1 MAALTEV
8 EARTRAGL
16 LDVDSYEVFL
26 DLTVQPVRSRTET
39 RFRCREPGAA
49 SFADL
54 AAGSVLGAV
63 LNGRRLDPPVDG
75 RLALP
80 GLGADNVLTAE
91 AEVAWSRSGQGLT
104 SFTDPADGAAY
115 VTLTCYPSSAPG
127 VFCCFDQSD
136 LTATMTLSVALPGG
150 WECIANG
157 PVTHRPPEGRPGLW
171 QFAPVPAM
179 APCEVALCAGPLV
192 TDWHGDGGGGHV
204 AMTVRRRRSLGGAD
218 GLAGLGTFGE
228 LSRRAIGQYERLL
241 GVPCAFP
248 KYDIVAVPDLAA
260 LAESMPGLMLV
271 NESLLAR
278 MIDPDDDKVA
288 IVAAHEVA
296 HLWFGCLVGARWW
309 DDVWLDEAMATYLC
323 YTIMSDPVDAGTP
336 DMAGPWT
343 AFCYRHELAAY
354 RADELPG
361 AEPVSAPVA
370 SATEALAK
378 PPAITYHKGAAVIRQ
393 LAALIGDDALHGG
406 LGDYLTR
413 YRASGVAALDDL
425 IACLS
430 RASGRDLAGWAD
442 EWLRTEGAS
451 ALRPELTAAP
461 DGTIGSLA
469 VTQDRPR
476 TQLIG
481 IGLYDLDGTRLRRRQ
496 VVHAEVGGERTPVPS
511 LAGEKLPDAVVL
523 NDGDLSYTRVRF
535 DERTLRTLAA
545 AAMDVGDPLTEA
557 VCWTAAWQLVI
568 AAELAAADF
577 ADLVIRRLAGPAL
590 TGPPSAGPPIPGL
603 PLVGVETLLE
613 RAVECADVYAPPAD
627 RAAIRER
634 VAGTVLELTERTPAA
649 LPGGRPRNH
658 GPPCPG
664 ERPAPVTTAGTI
676 QEPAGNATIRA
687 TARPVHGSRRW
698 QRVSPPARTVPASL
712 TCCVPG
718 CPATCCRMACRSP
731 PTCGPASC
739 SPCPPADSPTTAI
752 STRWPLPTP
761 SPASSTVPPAAPCAR
776 IPPARK
782 PPGRRR
788 SPTIRTCGWRRRTRA
803 ACGWQVRRTSWPATV
818 TGTSPKRCRR
828 WRTGNPERRAASR
841 GCCTRPRS
849 SHRPRSRPPT
859 RRFRLGIPAGSFGSS
874 SRSSRQSCV
883 QHSRHGQLPGG
894 SSCRDHRPMPMSRCP
909 VN

>member
-136 LTATMTLSVALPGG
+136 LTAAMTLSVAVPDG

-157 PVTHRPPEGRPGLW
+157 PVTQRPSEGRSGLW

-179 APCEVALCAGPLV
+179 ALCEVALCAGPLV
-192 TDWHGDGGGGHV
+192 TEWHGDGGGGHV

-218 GLAGLGTFGE
+218 GVAGLGTFGE
-228 LSRRAIGQYERLL
+228 LSRRAIERYERLL

-336 DMAGPWT
+336 DMVGPWT

-634 VAGTVLELTERTPAA
+634 VAGTVLELTERNPGSVARGPTPQ
-649 LPGGRPRNH
+649 PR
-658 GPPCPG
+658 
-664 ERPAPVTTAGTI
+664 APV
-676 QEPAGNATIRA
+676 PR
-687 TARPVHGSRRW
+687 
-698 QRVSPPARTVPASL
+698 
-712 TCCVPG
+712 
-718 CPATCCRMACRSP
+718 
-731 PTCGPASC
+731 
-739 SPCPPADSPTTAI
+739 
-752 STRWPLPTP
+752 
-761 SPASSTVPPAAPCAR
+761 
-776 IPPARK
+776 
-782 PPGRRR
+782 
-788 SPTIRTCGWRRRTRA
+788 RA
-803 ACGWQVRRTSWPATV
+803 AGARDDSGNH
-818 TGTSPKRCRR
+818 TGTSGQREHP
-828 WRTGNPERRAASR
+828 GNSAAGPGQQALAAGFAASAHSASQLDLLRSWLSGDLLPDGLSLTADLRARVLFTLSAR
-841 GCCTRPRS
+841 GLADDGNLDALAAADPVAGEQHRATCRAMRPDPAGKEAAWQAALADDQDLRMAEA
-849 SHRPRSRPPT
+849 HARGLWVAGQEDLMAGYRDRYFTEALPALADREPRTT
-859 RRFRLGIPAGSFGSS
+859 RRLARLLYPATLVSPATIAATDAAL
-874 SRSSRQSCV
+874 QA
-883 QHSRHGQLPGG
+883 RHPGGQLRVIVQEQQAILR
-894 SSCRDHRPMPMSRCP
+894 SALAARSTARWLKLS
-909 VN
+909 

>member
-1 MAALTEV
+1 VAALTEV

-104 SFTDPADGAAY
+104 SFTDPADGATY

-136 LTATMTLSVALPGG
+136 LTATMTLSVAVPDG

-157 PVTHRPPEGRPGLW
+157 PVTQRPSEGRSGLW

-192 TDWHGDGGGGHV
+192 TEWHGDGGGGHV

-218 GLAGLGTFGE
+218 GVAGLGTFGE
-228 LSRRAIGQYERLL
+228 LSRRAIEQYERLL

-248 KYDIVAVPDLAA
+248 KYDIVAVPDLAY

-336 DMAGPWT
+336 DTVRPWT

-481 IGLYDLDGTRLRRRQ
+481 IGLYDLGGTRLRRRQ

-603 PLVGVETLLE
+603 PLAGVETLLE

-634 VAGTVLELTERTPAA
+634 VAGTVLELTERNPGSVARGPAPQPRAPVPRRAAGARDDSGNHTGTSGQREHPGNSAAGPRQQALAAGFAASAHSASQLDLLRSWLSGDLLPDGLSLTADLRARVLFTLSARGLADDGNLDALAAADPVAGEQHRATCRAMRPDPAGKEAAWQAA
-649 LPGGRPRNH
+649 LADDQDLRMAEAHARGLWVAGQEDLMAGYRDRYFTEALPALADREPR
-658 GPPCPG
+658 
-664 ERPAPVTTAGTI
+664 TT
-676 QEPAGNATIRA
+676 RRL
-687 TARPVHGSRRW
+687 AR
-698 QRVSPPARTVPASL
+698 L
-712 TCCVPG
+712 LY
-718 CPATCCRMACRSP
+718 PATLVS
-731 PTCGPASC
+731 
-739 SPCPPADSPTTAI
+739 
-752 STRWPLPTP
+752 
-761 SPASSTVPPAAPCAR
+761 
-776 IPPARK
+776 
-782 PPGRRR
+782 
-788 SPTIRTCGWRRRTRA
+788 
-803 ACGWQVRRTSWPATV
+803 PATV
-818 TGTSPKRCRR
+818 
-828 WRTGNPERRAASR
+828 AA
-841 GCCTRPRS
+841 TDAA
-849 SHRPRSRPPT
+849 
-859 RRFRLGIPAGSFGSS
+859 LQA
-874 SRSSRQSCV
+874 
-883 QHSRHGQLPGG
+883 RHPGGQLRVIVQEQQAILR
-894 SSCRDHRPMPMSRCP
+894 SALAARSTARWLKLS
-909 VN
+909 

>member
-54 AAGSVLGAV
+54 AVGSVLGAV
-63 LNGRRLDPPVDG
+63 LNGRRLDPPADG
-75 RLALP
+75 RLAVP

-104 SFTDPADGAAY
+104 CFTDPADGATY

-127 VFCCFDQSD
+127 VFCCFDQPD
-136 LTATMTLSVALPGG
+136 LTATVTLSVAVPDG

-157 PVTHRPPEGRPGLW
+157 PVTQRPSEGRPGLW

-218 GLAGLGTFGE
+218 GVAGLGTFGE
-228 LSRRAIGQYERLL
+228 LSRRAIEQYERLL

-260 LAESMPGLMLV
+260 LAASMPGLMLV

-323 YTIMSDPVDAGTP
+323 YTIMSDPAGAGTP
-336 DMAGPWT
+336 EMAGPWT

-430 RASGRDLAGWAD
+430 RACGRDLAGWAD

-523 NDGDLSYTRVRF
+523 NDGDLSYARVRF

-603 PLVGVETLLE
+603 PLAGVETLLE

-634 VAGTVLELTERTPAA
+634 VAGTVLELTEPNPGSVARGPTPQPRAPVPRRAAGARDDSGNHTGTSGQHEHPGNSAAGPRQQALAAGFADSAHSASQLDLLRSWLSGDLLPDGLSLTADLRARVLFTLSARGLADDGNLDALAAADPVAGEQHRATCRAMRPDPADKQAAWQAA
-649 LPGGRPRNH
+649 LADDQDLRMAEAHARGLWVAGQEDLMAGYRDRYFTEALPALADREPR
-658 GPPCPG
+658 
-664 ERPAPVTTAGTI
+664 TT
-676 QEPAGNATIRA
+676 RRL
-687 TARPVHGSRRW
+687 AR
-698 QRVSPPARTVPASL
+698 L
-712 TCCVPG
+712 LY
-718 CPATCCRMACRSP
+718 PATLVS
-731 PTCGPASC
+731 
-739 SPCPPADSPTTAI
+739 
-752 STRWPLPTP
+752 
-761 SPASSTVPPAAPCAR
+761 
-776 IPPARK
+776 
-782 PPGRRR
+782 
-788 SPTIRTCGWRRRTRA
+788 
-803 ACGWQVRRTSWPATV
+803 PATV
-818 TGTSPKRCRR
+818 
-828 WRTGNPERRAASR
+828 AA
-841 GCCTRPRS
+841 TDAA
-849 SHRPRSRPPT
+849 
-859 RRFRLGIPAGSFGSS
+859 LQA
-874 SRSSRQSCV
+874 
-883 QHSRHGQLPGG
+883 RHPGGQLRVIVQEQQAILR
-894 SSCRDHRPMPMSRCP
+894 SALAARSTARRLNLS
-909 VN
+909 

>member
-1 MAALTEV
+1 M
-8 EARTRAGL
+8 
-16 LDVDSYEVFL
+16 
-26 DLTVQPVRSRTET
+26 
-39 RFRCREPGAA
+39 
-49 SFADL
+49 
-54 AAGSVLGAV
+54 
-63 LNGRRLDPPVDG
+63 
-75 RLALP
+75 
-80 GLGADNVLTAE
+80 
-91 AEVAWSRSGQGLT
+91 AWSRSGQGLT
-104 SFTDPADGAAY
+104 SFTDPADGATY

-136 LTATMTLSVALPGG
+136 LTATMTLSVAVPDG

-157 PVTHRPPEGRPGLW
+157 PVTQRPSEGRSGLW

-218 GLAGLGTFGE
+218 GVAGLGTFGE
-228 LSRRAIGQYERLL
+228 LSRRAIEQYERLL

-248 KYDIVAVPDLAA
+248 KYDIVAVPDLAV

-278 MIDPDDDKVA
+278 MIDPGDDKVA

-378 PPAITYHKGAAVIRQ
+378 PPAITYHKGAGHQ
-393 LAALIGDDALHGG
+393 AARRADRRRRAARRARRLPHPLPCQRCRGARRPDRLPVAGLWPGSRRVGG
-406 LGDYLTR
+406 R
-413 YRASGVAALDDL
+413 VAAH
-425 IACLS
+425 
-430 RASGRDLAGWAD
+430 RGRLRTAAGADRGAGWHDRVAGRHPGQAAD
-442 EWLRTEGAS
+442 PADRDR
-451 ALRPELTAAP
+451 ALRPGRDQATPAP
-461 DGTIGSLA
+461 GG
-469 VTQDRPR
+469 PR
-476 TQLIG
+476 G
-481 IGLYDLDGTRLRRRQ
+481 GRRRTHARPVAGRREASRRGCAQRRGPQLHPRQ
-496 VVHAEVGGERTPVPS
+496 VRRA
-511 LAGEKLPDAVVL
+511 DAAHP
-523 NDGDLSYTRVRF
+523 G
-535 DERTLRTLAA
+535 A

-634 VAGTVLELTERTPAA
+634 VAGTVLELTERNPGSVARGPTPQ
-649 LPGGRPRNH
+649 PR
-658 GPPCPG
+658 
-664 ERPAPVTTAGTI
+664 APVPGRAACARDGGGNHTGTSGQREHPGNSAAGPR
-676 QEPAGNATIRA
+676 QQALAAGFAASAHSASQLDLLRSWLSGDLL
-687 TARPVHGSRRW
+687 PDGL
-698 QRVSPPARTVPASL
+698 SL
-712 TCCVPG
+712 TADLRARVL
-718 CPATCCRMACRSP
+718 
-731 PTCGPASC
+731 

-782 PPGRRR
+782 PPGGRR
-788 SPTIRTCGWRRRTRA
+788 SPTIRTCGWRRRTRT

-818 TGTSPKRCRR
+818 TGTSPKRCLR

-874 SRSSRQSCV
+874 SGSSRQSCV
-883 QHSRHGQLPGG
+883 QHSQHGQLPGG
-894 SSCRDHRPMPMSRCP
+894 SSCRDHRPMPDEQVPRELI
-909 VN
+909 NG

>member
-1 MAALTEV
+1 MRCSSTSPCSQSGRGPRPGSAA
-8 EARTRAGL
+8 
-16 LDVDSYEVFL
+16 
-26 DLTVQPVRSRTET
+26 
-39 RFRCREPGAA
+39 
-49 SFADL
+49 
-54 AAGSVLGAV
+54 GAV

-75 RLALP
+75 SLALP
-80 GLGADNVLTAE
+80 GLGADNVLTAG

-104 SFTDPADGAAY
+104 SFTDPADGATY

-136 LTATMTLSVALPGG
+136 LTATMTLSVAVPDG

-157 PVTHRPPEGRPGLW
+157 PVTQRPSEGRSGLW

-192 TDWHGDGGGGHV
+192 TEWHGDGGGGHV

-218 GLAGLGTFGE
+218 GVAGLGTFGE
-228 LSRRAIGQYERLL
+228 LSRRAIERYERLL

-248 KYDIVAVPDLAA
+248 KYDIVAVPDLAY

-323 YTIMSDPVDAGTP
+323 YTIMSDPAVAGTP

-590 TGPPSAGPPIPGL
+590 TGPPSAGPLIPGL

-634 VAGTVLELTERTPAA
+634 VAGTVLELTEPNPGSVARGPTPQPRAPVPRRAAGARDDSGNHTGTSGQREHPGNSAAGPRQQALAAGFAASAHSASQLDLLRSWLSGDLLPDGLSLTADLRARVLFTLSARGLADDGNLDALAAADPVAGEQHRATCRAMRPDPAGKEAAWQAA
-649 LPGGRPRNH
+649 LADDQDLRMAEAHARGLWVAGQEDLMAGYRDRYFTEALPALADREPR
-658 GPPCPG
+658 
-664 ERPAPVTTAGTI
+664 TT
-676 QEPAGNATIRA
+676 
-687 TARPVHGSRRW
+687 RR
-698 QRVSPPARTVPASL
+698 L
-712 TCCVPG
+712 TRLLY
-718 CPATCCRMACRSP
+718 PATLVS
-731 PTCGPASC
+731 
-739 SPCPPADSPTTAI
+739 
-752 STRWPLPTP
+752 
-761 SPASSTVPPAAPCAR
+761 
-776 IPPARK
+776 
-782 PPGRRR
+782 
-788 SPTIRTCGWRRRTRA
+788 
-803 ACGWQVRRTSWPATV
+803 PATV
-818 TGTSPKRCRR
+818 
-828 WRTGNPERRAASR
+828 AA
-841 GCCTRPRS
+841 TDAA
-849 SHRPRSRPPT
+849 
-859 RRFRLGIPAGSFGSS
+859 LQA
-874 SRSSRQSCV
+874 
-883 QHSRHGQLPGG
+883 RHPGGQLRVIVQEQQAILRSALAARSTARWPKL
-894 SSCRDHRPMPMSRCP
+894 S
-909 VN
+909 

>member
-8 EARTRAGL
+8 EARARAGL

-80 GLGADNVLTAE
+80 GLGADNVLTAK

-104 SFTDPADGAAY
+104 SFTDPADGATY

-136 LTATMTLSVALPGG
+136 LTATMTLSVAVPDG

-157 PVTHRPPEGRPGLW
+157 PVTQRPSEGRSGLW

-192 TDWHGDGGGGHV
+192 TEWHGDGGGGHV

-218 GLAGLGTFGE
+218 GVAGLGTFGE
-228 LSRRAIGQYERLL
+228 LSRRAIEQYERLL

-248 KYDIVAVPDLAA
+248 KYDIVAVPDLAV

-278 MIDPDDDKVA
+278 MIDPDDGKVA

-336 DMAGPWT
+336 DMVGPWT

-370 SATEALAK
+370 SATEALAR

-545 AAMDVGDPLTEA
+545 AAMDAGDPLTEA

-634 VAGTVLELTERTPAA
+634 VAGTVLELTEPNPGSVARGPTPQPRAPVPRRAAGARDDSGNHTGTSGQREHPGNSAAGPRQQALAAGFAASAHSASQLDLLRSWLSGDLLPDGLSLTADLRARVLFTLSARGLADDGNLDALAAADPVAGEQHRATCRAMRPDPAGKEAAWQAA
-649 LPGGRPRNH
+649 LADDQDLRMAEAHARGLWVAGQEDLMAGYRDRYFTEALPALADREPR
-658 GPPCPG
+658 
-664 ERPAPVTTAGTI
+664 TT
-676 QEPAGNATIRA
+676 RRL
-687 TARPVHGSRRW
+687 AR
-698 QRVSPPARTVPASL
+698 L
-712 TCCVPG
+712 LY
-718 CPATCCRMACRSP
+718 PATLVS
-731 PTCGPASC
+731 
-739 SPCPPADSPTTAI
+739 
-752 STRWPLPTP
+752 
-761 SPASSTVPPAAPCAR
+761 
-776 IPPARK
+776 
-782 PPGRRR
+782 
-788 SPTIRTCGWRRRTRA
+788 
-803 ACGWQVRRTSWPATV
+803 PATV
-818 TGTSPKRCRR
+818 
-828 WRTGNPERRAASR
+828 AA
-841 GCCTRPRS
+841 TDAA
-849 SHRPRSRPPT
+849 
-859 RRFRLGIPAGSFGSS
+859 LQA
-874 SRSSRQSCV
+874 
-883 QHSRHGQLPGG
+883 RHPGGQLRVIVQEQQAILR
-894 SSCRDHRPMPMSRCP
+894 SALAARSTARWLKLS
-909 VN
+909 

>member
-1 MAALTEV
+1 MKGSW
-8 EARTRAGL
+8 RGCIDRSRGPDPGGL
-16 LDVDSYEVFL
+16 PDVDSYEVFL

-54 AAGSVLGAV
+54 AAVQRARRGPERQAPRPAG
-63 LNGRRLDPPVDG
+63 GRQT
-75 RLALP
+75 RLARARC
-80 GLGADNVLTAE
+80 GQRAHGRGGGG
-91 AEVAWSRSGQGLT
+91 WSRSGQGLT
-104 SFTDPADGAAY
+104 SFTDPADGAIY

-127 VFCCFDQSD
+127 VFCCFDQPD
-136 LTATMTLSVALPGG
+136 LTATMTLSVAVPDG

-157 PVTHRPPEGRPGLW
+157 PVTRRPSEGRPGLW
-171 QFAPVPAM
+171 QFAPAPAM

-192 TDWHGDGGGGHV
+192 TDWHGDGDGGHV

-218 GLAGLGTFGE
+218 GVAGLGTFGE
-228 LSRRAIGQYERLL
+228 LSRRAIEQYERLL

-323 YTIMSDPVDAGTP
+323 YTIMSDPVRRGYARHGGAVDRVLLPARAG
-336 DMAGPWT
+336 
-343 AFCYRHELAAY
+343 R
-354 RADELPG
+354 LPG
-361 AEPVSAPVA
+361 RRAAGRRTGVGAGGQCHRGTGQA
-370 SATEALAK
+370 
-378 PPAITYHKGAAVIRQ
+378 PAITYHKGAAVIRQ

-451 ALRPELTAAP
+451 VLRPELTAAP

-634 VAGTVLELTERTPAA
+634 VAGTVLELTERNPGSVAGGPTPQ
-649 LPGGRPRNH
+649 PR
-658 GPPCPG
+658 
-664 ERPAPVTTAGTI
+664 APVPRRAAGARDDSGNHTGTSG
-676 QEPAGNATIRA
+676 QREHPGNSAAGPRQQALAAGFAASAHSASQLDLLRSWLSGDLL
-687 TARPVHGSRRW
+687 PDGL
-698 QRVSPPARTVPASL
+698 SL
-712 TCCVPG
+712 T
-718 CPATCCRMACRSP
+718 
-731 PTCGPASC
+731 
-739 SPCPPADSPTTAI
+739 ADLRARVLFTLSARGLADDGNLDALAAADPIAGD
-752 STRWPLPTP
+752 
-761 SPASSTVPPAAPCAR
+761 STVPPAAPCAR
-776 IPPARK
+776 ILPARK

-803 ACGWQVRRTSWPATV
+803 ACGWQARRTSSAGVRDRYFTEALSALADREPRTTRRLARLLYPATLVSPATV
-818 TGTSPKRCRR
+818 
-828 WRTGNPERRAASR
+828 AA
-841 GCCTRPRS
+841 TDAA
-849 SHRPRSRPPT
+849 
-859 RRFRLGIPAGSFGSS
+859 LQA
-874 SRSSRQSCV
+874 
-883 QHSRHGQLPGG
+883 RHPGGQLRVIVQEQQAILR
-894 SSCRDHRPMPMSRCP
+894 SALAARSTARWLKLS
-909 VN
+909 

>member
-26 DLTVQPVRSRTET
+26 DLTVQPVWSRTET

-63 LNGRRLDPPVDG
+63 LNGRRLDPPGDG

-104 SFTDPADGAAY
+104 SFTDPADGAIY

-136 LTATMTLSVALPGG
+136 LTATMTLSVAVPDG
-150 WECIANG
+150 WACIANG
-157 PVTHRPPEGRPGLW
+157 PVTQRPSEGRSGLW

-218 GLAGLGTFGE
+218 GVAGLGTFGE
-228 LSRRAIGQYERLL
+228 LSRRAIEQYERLL

-278 MIDPDDDKVA
+278 MSDPDDDKVA

-336 DMAGPWT
+336 DMVGPWT

-370 SATEALAK
+370 SAAEALAK

-393 LAALIGDDALHGG
+393 LAALIGEDALHGG

-451 ALRPELTAAP
+451 TLRPELTAAP

-545 AAMDVGDPLTEA
+545 AAMAVGDPLTEA

-603 PLVGVETLLE
+603 PLAGVETLLE

-634 VAGTVLELTERTPAA
+634 VAGTVLELTERNPGSVARGPTPQ
-649 LPGGRPRNH
+649 PQ
-658 GPPCPG
+658 
-664 ERPAPVTTAGTI
+664 APV
-676 QEPAGNATIRA
+676 P
-687 TARPVHGSRRW
+687 
-698 QRVSPPARTVPASL
+698 
-712 TCCVPG
+712 
-718 CPATCCRMACRSP
+718 
-731 PTCGPASC
+731 
-739 SPCPPADSPTTAI
+739 
-752 STRWPLPTP
+752 
-761 SPASSTVPPAAPCAR
+761 
-776 IPPARK
+776 
-782 PPGRRR
+782 
-788 SPTIRTCGWRRRTRA
+788 
-803 ACGWQVRRTSWPATV
+803 
-818 TGTSPKRCRR
+818 
-828 WRTGNPERRAASR
+828 RRAAGARDDSGNHTRTSGQREHPGNSAAGPRQQALAAGFAASAHSASQLDLLRSWLSGDLLPDGLSLTADLRARVLFTLSAR
-841 GCCTRPRS
+841 GLADDGNLDALAAANPVAGEQHRATCRAMRPDPAGKEAAWQAALANDQDLRMAEA
-849 SHRPRSRPPT
+849 HARGLWVAGQEDLMAGYRDRYFTEALPALADREPRTT
-859 RRFRLGIPAGSFGSS
+859 RRLARLLYPATLVSPATLAATDAAL
-874 SRSSRQSCV
+874 QA
-883 QHSRHGQLPGG
+883 RHPGGQLRVIVQEQQAILR
-894 SSCRDHRPMPMSRCP
+894 SALAARSTARWLKLS
-909 VN
+909 

>member
-1 MAALTEV
+1 VAALTEV

-63 LNGRRLDPPVDG
+63 LNGRRLGPPVDG

-80 GLGADNVLTAE
+80 ELGADNVLTAE

-104 SFTDPADGAAY
+104 SFTDPADGATY

-136 LTATMTLSVALPGG
+136 LTAAMTLSVAVPDG
-150 WECIANG
+150 WECIASG
-157 PVTHRPPEGRPGLW
+157 PVTQRPSEGRSGLW

-192 TDWHGDGGGGHV
+192 TDWHGDGCGGHV

-218 GLAGLGTFGE
+218 GVAGLGTFGE
-228 LSRRAIGQYERLL
+228 LSRRAIEQYERLL

-248 KYDIVAVPDLAA
+248 KYDMVAVPDLAV
-260 LAESMPGLMLV
+260 LAESMSGLTLV

-288 IVAAHEVA
+288 IVAAHEAA
-296 HLWFGCLVGARWW
+296 HLWFGSLVGARWW

-336 DMAGPWT
+336 DMVGPWT

-451 ALRPELTAAP
+451 TLRPELTAAP

-481 IGLYDLDGTRLRRRQ
+481 IGLYDLDGTRLHRRQ

-590 TGPPSAGPPIPGL
+590 TGPPSASPPIPGL

-634 VAGTVLELTERTPAA
+634 VAGTVLELTERNPGSIARGPTPQPRAPVPRRAAGARDDSGNHTRTSGQREHPSNSAASPRQQALAAGFAASAHSTSQLDLLRSWLSGDLLPDGLSLTADLRARVLFTLSARGLADDGNLDALAAADPVAGEQHRATCRAMRPDPSGKEAAWQAA
-649 LPGGRPRNH
+649 LADDQDLRMAEAHARGLWVAGQEDLMAGYRDRYFT
-658 GPPCPG
+658 
-664 ERPAPVTTAGTI
+664 EALPALADREPQTT
-676 QEPAGNATIRA
+676 RRL
-687 TARPVHGSRRW
+687 AR
-698 QRVSPPARTVPASL
+698 L
-712 TCCVPG
+712 LY
-718 CPATCCRMACRSP
+718 PATLVS
-731 PTCGPASC
+731 
-739 SPCPPADSPTTAI
+739 
-752 STRWPLPTP
+752 
-761 SPASSTVPPAAPCAR
+761 
-776 IPPARK
+776 
-782 PPGRRR
+782 
-788 SPTIRTCGWRRRTRA
+788 
-803 ACGWQVRRTSWPATV
+803 PATV
-818 TGTSPKRCRR
+818 AATDAALQAGHTG
-828 WRTGNPERRAASR
+828 
-841 GCCTRPRS
+841 
-849 SHRPRSRPPT
+849 
-859 RRFRLGIPAGSFGSS
+859 
-874 SRSSRQSCV
+874 
-883 QHSRHGQLPGG
+883 GQLRVIVQEQQAILR
-894 SSCRDHRPMPMSRCP
+894 SALAARSTARWLKLS
-909 VN
+909 

>member
-75 RLALP
+75 SLALP
-80 GLGADNVLTAE
+80 GLGADNVLTAG

-104 SFTDPADGAAY
+104 SFTDPADGATY

-136 LTATMTLSVALPGG
+136 LTATMTLSVAVPDG

-157 PVTHRPPEGRPGLW
+157 PVTQRPSEGRSGLW

-192 TDWHGDGGGGHV
+192 TEWHGDGGGGHV

-218 GLAGLGTFGE
+218 GVAGLGTFGE
-228 LSRRAIGQYERLL
+228 LSRRAIEQYERLL

-248 KYDIVAVPDLAA
+248 KYDIVAVPDLAY

-323 YTIMSDPVDAGTP
+323 YTIMSDPAVAGTP

-590 TGPPSAGPPIPGL
+590 TGPPSAGPPVPGL

-634 VAGTVLELTERTPAA
+634 VAGTVLELTEPNPGSVARGPTPQPRAPVPRRAAGARDDSGNHTGTSGQREHPGNSAAGPRQQALAAGFAASAHSASQLDLLRSWLSGDLLPDGLSLTADLRARVLFTLSARGLADDGNLDALAAADPVAGEQHRATCRAMRPDPAGKEAAWQAA
-649 LPGGRPRNH
+649 LADDQDLRMAEAHARGLWVAGQEDLMAGYRDRYFTEALPALADREPR
-658 GPPCPG
+658 
-664 ERPAPVTTAGTI
+664 TT
-676 QEPAGNATIRA
+676 RRL
-687 TARPVHGSRRW
+687 AR
-698 QRVSPPARTVPASL
+698 L
-712 TCCVPG
+712 LY
-718 CPATCCRMACRSP
+718 PATLVS
-731 PTCGPASC
+731 
-739 SPCPPADSPTTAI
+739 
-752 STRWPLPTP
+752 
-761 SPASSTVPPAAPCAR
+761 
-776 IPPARK
+776 
-782 PPGRRR
+782 
-788 SPTIRTCGWRRRTRA
+788 
-803 ACGWQVRRTSWPATV
+803 PATV
-818 TGTSPKRCRR
+818 
-828 WRTGNPERRAASR
+828 AA
-841 GCCTRPRS
+841 TDAA
-849 SHRPRSRPPT
+849 
-859 RRFRLGIPAGSFGSS
+859 LQA
-874 SRSSRQSCV
+874 
-883 QHSRHGQLPGG
+883 RHPGGQLRVIVQEQQAILR
-894 SSCRDHRPMPMSRCP
+894 SALAARSTARWLKLS
-909 VN
+909 

>member
-1 MAALTEV
+1 VAALTEV

-16 LDVDSYEVFL
+16 LDVDSYEVFF

-104 SFTDPADGAAY
+104 SFTDPADGATY

-136 LTATMTLSVALPGG
+136 LTATVTLSVAVPDG

-157 PVTHRPPEGRPGLW
+157 PVTQRPSEGRPGLW

-218 GLAGLGTFGE
+218 GVAGLGTFGG
-228 LSRRAIGQYERLL
+228 LSRRAIEQYERLL

-248 KYDIVAVPDLAA
+248 KYDIVAVPDLAV

-278 MIDPDDDKVA
+278 MSDPGDDKVA

-634 VAGTVLELTERTPAA
+634 VAGTVLELTERNPGSVARGPTPQPRAPVPRRAAGARDDSRNHTGTGGQRDHLGNSAAGPRQQALAAGFAASAHSASQLDLLRSWLSGDLLPDGLSLTADLRARVLFTLSARGLADDGNLDALAAADPVAGEQHRATCRAMRPDPAGKEAAWQAA
-649 LPGGRPRNH
+649 LADDQDLRMAEAHARGLWVAGQEDLMAGYRDRYFTEALPALADREPR
-658 GPPCPG
+658 
-664 ERPAPVTTAGTI
+664 TT
-676 QEPAGNATIRA
+676 RRL
-687 TARPVHGSRRW
+687 AR
-698 QRVSPPARTVPASL
+698 L
-712 TCCVPG
+712 LY
-718 CPATCCRMACRSP
+718 PATLVS
-731 PTCGPASC
+731 
-739 SPCPPADSPTTAI
+739 
-752 STRWPLPTP
+752 
-761 SPASSTVPPAAPCAR
+761 
-776 IPPARK
+776 
-782 PPGRRR
+782 
-788 SPTIRTCGWRRRTRA
+788 
-803 ACGWQVRRTSWPATV
+803 PATV
-818 TGTSPKRCRR
+818 AATDAALQARHTG
-828 WRTGNPERRAASR
+828 
-841 GCCTRPRS
+841 
-849 SHRPRSRPPT
+849 
-859 RRFRLGIPAGSFGSS
+859 
-874 SRSSRQSCV
+874 
-883 QHSRHGQLPGG
+883 GQLRVIVQEQQAILR
-894 SSCRDHRPMPMSRCP
+894 SALAARSTARWLKLS
-909 VN
+909 

>member
-1 MAALTEV
+1 V
-8 EARTRAGL
+8 
-16 LDVDSYEVFL
+16 
-26 DLTVQPVRSRTET
+26 
-39 RFRCREPGAA
+39 
-49 SFADL
+49 
-54 AAGSVLGAV
+54 
-63 LNGRRLDPPVDG
+63 
-75 RLALP
+75 
-80 GLGADNVLTAE
+80 
-91 AEVAWSRSGQGLT
+91 
-104 SFTDPADGAAY
+104 
-115 VTLTCYPSSAPG
+115 
-127 VFCCFDQSD
+127 
-136 LTATMTLSVALPGG
+136 
-150 WECIANG
+150 
-157 PVTHRPPEGRPGLW
+157 
-171 QFAPVPAM
+171 
-179 APCEVALCAGPLV
+179 
-192 TDWHGDGGGGHV
+192 
-204 AMTVRRRRSLGGAD
+204 
-218 GLAGLGTFGE
+218 AGLGTFGE
-228 LSRRAIGQYERLL
+228 LSRRAIEQYERLL

-260 LAESMPGLMLV
+260 LAASMPGLMLV

-278 MIDPDDDKVA
+278 MIDPGDDKVA

-590 TGPPSAGPPIPGL
+590 TGPLSAGPPIPGL

-613 RAVECADVYAPPAD
+613 RAVESADVYAPPAD

-634 VAGTVLELTERTPAA
+634 VAGTVLELTERNPGSVARGPAPQPRAPVPRRAAGARDDSGNHTGTSGQREHPGDSAAGPRQQALAAGFAASAHSASQLDLLRSWLSGDLLPDGLSLTAGLRARVLFTLSARGLADDGNLDALAAADPVAGEQHRATCRAMRPDPAGKEAAWQAA
-649 LPGGRPRNH
+649 LADDQDLRMAEAHARGLWVAGQEDLMAGYRDRYFTEALPALADREPR
-658 GPPCPG
+658 
-664 ERPAPVTTAGTI
+664 TT
-676 QEPAGNATIRA
+676 RRL
-687 TARPVHGSRRW
+687 AR
-698 QRVSPPARTVPASL
+698 L
-712 TCCVPG
+712 LY
-718 CPATCCRMACRSP
+718 PATLVS
-731 PTCGPASC
+731 
-739 SPCPPADSPTTAI
+739 
-752 STRWPLPTP
+752 
-761 SPASSTVPPAAPCAR
+761 
-776 IPPARK
+776 
-782 PPGRRR
+782 
-788 SPTIRTCGWRRRTRA
+788 
-803 ACGWQVRRTSWPATV
+803 PATV
-818 TGTSPKRCRR
+818 
-828 WRTGNPERRAASR
+828 AA
-841 GCCTRPRS
+841 TDAA
-849 SHRPRSRPPT
+849 
-859 RRFRLGIPAGSFGSS
+859 LQA
-874 SRSSRQSCV
+874 
-883 QHSRHGQLPGG
+883 RHPGGQLRVIVQEQQAILR
-894 SSCRDHRPMPMSRCP
+894 SALAARSTARWLKLS
-909 VN
+909 

>member
-104 SFTDPADGAAY
+104 SFTDPADGATY

-136 LTATMTLSVALPGG
+136 LTATMTLSVAVPGG

-157 PVTHRPPEGRPGLW
+157 PVTQRPSEGRSGLW

-192 TDWHGDGGGGHV
+192 TEWHGDGGGGHV

-218 GLAGLGTFGE
+218 GVAGLGTFGE
-228 LSRRAIGQYERLL
+228 LSRRAIEQYERLL

-248 KYDIVAVPDLAA
+248 KYDIVAVPDLAV

-323 YTIMSDPVDAGTP
+323 YTIMSDPAVAGTP
-336 DMAGPWT
+336 DMVGPWT

-634 VAGTVLELTERTPAA
+634 VAGTVLELTEPSPGSVARGPTPQPRAPVPRRAAGARDDSGNHTGTSGQREHPGNNAAGPRQQALAAGFAASAHSASQLDLLRSWLSGDLLPDGLSLTADLRARVLFTLSARGLADDGNLDALAAADPVAGEQHRATCRAMRPDPAGKEAAWQAA
-649 LPGGRPRNH
+649 LADDQDLRMAEAHARGLWVAGQEDLMAGYRDRYFTEALPALADREPR
-658 GPPCPG
+658 
-664 ERPAPVTTAGTI
+664 TT
-676 QEPAGNATIRA
+676 RRL
-687 TARPVHGSRRW
+687 AR
-698 QRVSPPARTVPASL
+698 L
-712 TCCVPG
+712 LY
-718 CPATCCRMACRSP
+718 PATLVS
-731 PTCGPASC
+731 
-739 SPCPPADSPTTAI
+739 
-752 STRWPLPTP
+752 
-761 SPASSTVPPAAPCAR
+761 
-776 IPPARK
+776 
-782 PPGRRR
+782 
-788 SPTIRTCGWRRRTRA
+788 
-803 ACGWQVRRTSWPATV
+803 PATV
-818 TGTSPKRCRR
+818 
-828 WRTGNPERRAASR
+828 AA
-841 GCCTRPRS
+841 TDAA
-849 SHRPRSRPPT
+849 
-859 RRFRLGIPAGSFGSS
+859 LQA
-874 SRSSRQSCV
+874 
-883 QHSRHGQLPGG
+883 RHPGGQLRVIVQEQQAILR
-894 SSCRDHRPMPMSRCP
+894 SALAARSTARWLKLS
-909 VN
+909 

>member
-1 MAALTEV
+1 M
-8 EARTRAGL
+8 
-16 LDVDSYEVFL
+16 
-26 DLTVQPVRSRTET
+26 
-39 RFRCREPGAA
+39 
-49 SFADL
+49 
-54 AAGSVLGAV
+54 
-63 LNGRRLDPPVDG
+63 
-75 RLALP
+75 
-80 GLGADNVLTAE
+80 
-91 AEVAWSRSGQGLT
+91 
-104 SFTDPADGAAY
+104 
-115 VTLTCYPSSAPG
+115 
-127 VFCCFDQSD
+127 
-136 LTATMTLSVALPGG
+136 
-150 WECIANG
+150 
-157 PVTHRPPEGRPGLW
+157 
-171 QFAPVPAM
+171 
-179 APCEVALCAGPLV
+179 
-192 TDWHGDGGGGHV
+192 
-204 AMTVRRRRSLGGAD
+204 
-218 GLAGLGTFGE
+218 AGLGTFGE
-228 LSRRAIGQYERLL
+228 LSRRAIEQYERLL

-248 KYDIVAVPDLAA
+248 KYDIVAVPDLAV

-278 MIDPDDDKVA
+278 MIDPDDNKVA

-336 DMAGPWT
+336 DMVGPWT

-451 ALRPELTAAP
+451 VLRPELTAAP

-590 TGPPSAGPPIPGL
+590 TGPPSDGPPIPGL

-634 VAGTVLELTERTPAA
+634 VAGTVLELTERNPGSVAGGPTPQPRAPVPRRAAGARDDSGNHTGTSGQREHPGNSAAGPRQQALAAGFAASAHSASQLDLLRSWLSGDLLPDGLSLTADLRARVLFTLSARGLADDGNLDALAAADPIAGEQHRATCRAMRPDPAGKEAAWQAA
-649 LPGGRPRNH
+649 LADDQDLRMAEAHARGLWVAGQEDLMAGYRDRYFTEALSALADREPR
-658 GPPCPG
+658 
-664 ERPAPVTTAGTI
+664 TT
-676 QEPAGNATIRA
+676 RRL
-687 TARPVHGSRRW
+687 AR
-698 QRVSPPARTVPASL
+698 L
-712 TCCVPG
+712 LY
-718 CPATCCRMACRSP
+718 PATLVS
-731 PTCGPASC
+731 
-739 SPCPPADSPTTAI
+739 
-752 STRWPLPTP
+752 
-761 SPASSTVPPAAPCAR
+761 
-776 IPPARK
+776 
-782 PPGRRR
+782 
-788 SPTIRTCGWRRRTRA
+788 
-803 ACGWQVRRTSWPATV
+803 PATV
-818 TGTSPKRCRR
+818 AATDAALQARHTG
-828 WRTGNPERRAASR
+828 
-841 GCCTRPRS
+841 
-849 SHRPRSRPPT
+849 
-859 RRFRLGIPAGSFGSS
+859 
-874 SRSSRQSCV
+874 
-883 QHSRHGQLPGG
+883 GQLRVIVQEQQAILR
-894 SSCRDHRPMPMSRCP
+894 SALAARSTARWLKLS
-909 VN
+909 

>member
-63 LNGRRLDPPVDG
+63 LNGRRLDPPADG

-104 SFTDPADGAAY
+104 SFTDPADGATY

-136 LTATMTLSVALPGG
+136 LTATMTLSVAVPDG

-157 PVTHRPPEGRPGLW
+157 PVTQRPSEGRPGLW

-179 APCEVALCAGPLV
+179 APCEVPLCAGPLV
-192 TDWHGDGGGGHV
+192 TEWHGDGGGGHV

-218 GLAGLGTFGE
+218 GVAGLGTFGE
-228 LSRRAIGQYERLL
+228 LSRRAIEQYERLL

-378 PPAITYHKGAAVIRQ
+378 PPR
-393 LAALIGDDALHGG
+393 
-406 LGDYLTR
+406 
-413 YRASGVAALDDL
+413 
-425 IACLS
+425 
-430 RASGRDLAGWAD
+430 
-442 EWLRTEGAS
+442 
-451 ALRPELTAAP
+451 
-461 DGTIGSLA
+461 
-469 VTQDRPR
+469 
-476 TQLIG
+476 
-481 IGLYDLDGTRLRRRQ
+481 
-496 VVHAEVGGERTPVPS
+496 
-511 LAGEKLPDAVVL
+511 
-523 NDGDLSYTRVRF
+523 
-535 DERTLRTLAA
+535 
-545 AAMDVGDPLTEA
+545 
-557 VCWTAAWQLVI
+557 
-568 AAELAAADF
+568 
-577 ADLVIRRLAGPAL
+577 
-590 TGPPSAGPPIPGL
+590 
-603 PLVGVETLLE
+603 
-613 RAVECADVYAPPAD
+613 
-627 RAAIRER
+627 
-634 VAGTVLELTERTPAA
+634 
-649 LPGGRPRNH
+649 
-658 GPPCPG
+658 
-664 ERPAPVTTAGTI
+664 
-676 QEPAGNATIRA
+676 
-687 TARPVHGSRRW
+687 
-698 QRVSPPARTVPASL
+698 
-712 TCCVPG
+712 
-718 CPATCCRMACRSP
+718 
-731 PTCGPASC
+731 
-739 SPCPPADSPTTAI
+739 SPTTKA
-752 STRWPLPTP
+752 PP
-761 SPASSTVPPAAPCAR
+761 SS
-776 IPPARK
+776 
-782 PPGRRR
+782 
-788 SPTIRTCGWRRRTRA
+788 
-803 ACGWQVRRTSWPATV
+803 
-818 TGTSPKRCRR
+818 
-828 WRTGNPERRAASR
+828 
-841 GCCTRPRS
+841 
-849 SHRPRSRPPT
+849 
-859 RRFRLGIPAGSFGSS
+859 GSS
-874 SRSSRQSCV
+874 PR
-883 QHSRHGQLPGG
+883 
-894 SSCRDHRPMPMSRCP
+894 
-909 VN
+909 

>member
-8 EARTRAGL
+8 EARTRVGL

-104 SFTDPADGAAY
+104 WFTDPADGAAY

-136 LTATMTLSVALPGG
+136 LTATMTLLVAVPDG

-157 PVTHRPPEGRPGLW
+157 PVTQRPSEGRPGRW

-218 GLAGLGTFGE
+218 GVAGLGTFGE
-228 LSRRAIGQYERLL
+228 LSRRAIERYERLL

-248 KYDIVAVPDLAA
+248 KYDIVAVPDLAV

-393 LAALIGDDALHGG
+393 LAALIGDDVLHGG

-496 VVHAEVGGERTPVPS
+496 VIHAEVGGERTPVPS
-511 LAGEKLPDAVVL
+511 LAGGKLPDAVVL

-590 TGPPSAGPPIPGL
+590 TGPPSAGPPIFGL
-603 PLVGVETLLE
+603 PLAGVETLLE

-634 VAGTVLELTERTPAA
+634 VAGTVLELTEPNPGSVARGPAPQPRAPVPRRAAGARDDSGNHTGTSGQREHPGNSAAGPRQQALAAGFAASAHSAGQLELLRSWLSGDLLPDGLSLTADLRARVLFTLSARGLADDGNLDALAAADPVAGEQHRATCRAMRPDPAGKEAAWQAA
-649 LPGGRPRNH
+649 LADDQDLRMAEAHARGLWVAGQEDLMAGYRDRYFTQALPALADR
-658 GPPCPG
+658 
-664 ERPAPVTTAGTI
+664 ERRTT
-676 QEPAGNATIRA
+676 RRL
-687 TARPVHGSRRW
+687 AR
-698 QRVSPPARTVPASL
+698 L
-712 TCCVPG
+712 LY
-718 CPATCCRMACRSP
+718 PATLVS
-731 PTCGPASC
+731 
-739 SPCPPADSPTTAI
+739 
-752 STRWPLPTP
+752 
-761 SPASSTVPPAAPCAR
+761 
-776 IPPARK
+776 
-782 PPGRRR
+782 
-788 SPTIRTCGWRRRTRA
+788 
-803 ACGWQVRRTSWPATV
+803 PATV
-818 TGTSPKRCRR
+818 
-828 WRTGNPERRAASR
+828 AA
-841 GCCTRPRS
+841 TDAA
-849 SHRPRSRPPT
+849 
-859 RRFRLGIPAGSFGSS
+859 LQA
-874 SRSSRQSCV
+874 
-883 QHSRHGQLPGG
+883 RHPGGQLRVIVQEQQAILR
-894 SSCRDHRPMPMSRCP
+894 SALAARSTARWLKLS
-909 VN
+909 

>member
-1 MAALTEV
+1 VAALTEV

-26 DLTVQPVRSRTET
+26 DLTAQPVRSRTEI

-80 GLGADNVLTAE
+80 GLGADNVLTAD
-91 AEVAWSRSGQGLT
+91 AEVAWSRSGEGLT
-104 SFTDPADGAAY
+104 SLTDPADDATY

-136 LTATMTLSVALPGG
+136 LTATVILSVAVPGG
-150 WECIANG
+150 WECVANG
-157 PVTHRPPEGRPGLW
+157 PATQRPPEGRSGLW
-171 QFAPVPAM
+171 QFAPVSAM

-192 TDWHGDGGGGHV
+192 TDWRDDGGGGHV

-218 GLAGLGTFGE
+218 GVAGLGTFGE
-228 LSRRAIGQYERLL
+228 LSRRAIERYERLL

-260 LAESMPGLMLV
+260 LAESISGLMLV

-278 MIDPDDDKVA
+278 MSDPDDDVVA
-288 IVAAHEVA
+288 MVAAHEVA

-309 DDVWLDEAMATYLC
+309 DDVWLDEAMATYLS
-323 YTIMSDPVDAGTP
+323 YSIMSDPVDAGTP
-336 DMAGPWT
+336 DMVGPWT
-343 AFCYRHELAAY
+343 AFCYRDELAAY

-370 SATEALAK
+370 SVAEALAK
-378 PPAITYHKGAAVIRQ
+378 PPAITYDKGAAVIRQ

-413 YRASGVAALDDL
+413 YRAGGVAALDDL

-451 ALRPELTAAP
+451 TLRPELIAAP

-469 VTQDRPR
+469 VTQDTPR

-481 IGLYDLDGTRLRRRQ
+481 IGLYDLDGTGLRRRR
-496 VVHAEVGGERTPVPS
+496 VVHAEVSGERTTVPS

-535 DERTLRTLAA
+535 DDRTLRTLAA

-557 VCWTAAWQLVI
+557 VCWTAAWQLVV

-590 TGPPSAGPPIPGL
+590 SGPRSAGPPIPDL
-603 PLVGVETLLE
+603 PLVGIETLLE
-613 RAVECADVYAPPAD
+613 RAVDCADVYAPPAD
-627 RAAIRER
+627 RAGVRER
-634 VAGTVLELTERTPAA
+634 VAGTVLDLTERNPGRVARGRQQALAAGFAASAHGASQLDLLRSWLSCDLLPDGLSLTADLRARILFTLSARGLADDSSLDELAAADPVAGEQHRATCRAMRPHPADKEAAWRAA
-649 LPGGRPRNH
+649 LADDQDLRMAEAHARGVWVAGQEDLMAGYRDRYFT
-658 GPPCPG
+658 
-664 ERPAPVTTAGTI
+664 EALPALADR
-676 QEPAGNATIRA
+676 EPRA
-687 TARPVHGSRRW
+687 TRRLARLLYPATLVSPATLAATDAALAARP
-698 QRVSPPARTVPASL
+698 
-712 TCCVPG
+712 
-718 CPATCCRMACRSP
+718 
-731 PTCGPASC
+731 
-739 SPCPPADSPTTAI
+739 
-752 STRWPLPTP
+752 P
-761 SPASSTVPPAAPCAR
+761 S
-776 IPPARK
+776 
-782 PPGRRR
+782 
-788 SPTIRTCGWRRRTRA
+788 
-803 ACGWQVRRTSWPATV
+803 
-818 TGTSPKRCRR
+818 
-828 WRTGNPERRAASR
+828 
-841 GCCTRPRS
+841 
-849 SHRPRSRPPT
+849 
-859 RRFRLGIPAGSFGSS
+859 
-874 SRSSRQSCV
+874 
-883 QHSRHGQLPGG
+883 GQLRVIVREQQAIVR
-894 SSCRDHRPMPMSRCP
+894 SALAARSTARRLKLS
-909 VN
+909 

>member
-63 LNGRRLDPPVDG
+63 LNGRRLDPPADG
-75 RLALP
+75 RLALR

-104 SFTDPADGAAY
+104 CFTDPADGAAY

-127 VFCCFDQSD
+127 VFCCFDQLD
-136 LTATMTLSVALPGG
+136 LTATVTLSVAVPGG

-157 PVTHRPPEGRPGLW
+157 PVTQRPSGGRPGLW

-218 GLAGLGTFGE
+218 GVAGLGTFGE
-228 LSRRAIGQYERLL
+228 LSRRAIERYERLL

-260 LAESMPGLMLV
+260 LAASMPGLMLV
-271 NESLLAR
+271 NEGLLAR

-323 YTIMSDPVDAGTP
+323 YTIMSDPADAGTP
-336 DMAGPWT
+336 GMAGPWT

-430 RASGRDLAGWAD
+430 RAGGRDLAGWAD
-442 EWLRTEGAS
+442 QWLRTEGAS

-590 TGPPSAGPPIPGL
+590 TGPPSAGPPIAGL
-603 PLVGVETLLE
+603 PLAGVETLLE

-634 VAGTVLELTERTPAA
+634 VAGTVLELTEPNPGSVARGPTPQPRAPVPRPAA
-649 LPGGRPRNH
+649 GARDDSGNHTGTSGQHEHPG
-658 GPPCPG
+658 
-664 ERPAPVTTAGTI
+664 TSTAGPRQQALAAGFAASAHSASQLDLLRSWLSGDLLPDGLSLTADLRARVLFTLSARGLADDGNLDALAAADPVAGE
-676 QEPAGNATIRA
+676 QHRATCRAMRPDPAGKQAAWQAALAGDQDLRMA
-687 TARPVHGSRRW
+687 EAHARGLWVAGQEDLMAGYRDRYFTEALPALADREPRTTRRL
-698 QRVSPPARTVPASL
+698 ARL
-712 TCCVPG
+712 LY
-718 CPATCCRMACRSP
+718 PATLVS
-731 PTCGPASC
+731 
-739 SPCPPADSPTTAI
+739 
-752 STRWPLPTP
+752 
-761 SPASSTVPPAAPCAR
+761 
-776 IPPARK
+776 
-782 PPGRRR
+782 
-788 SPTIRTCGWRRRTRA
+788 
-803 ACGWQVRRTSWPATV
+803 PATV
-818 TGTSPKRCRR
+818 
-828 WRTGNPERRAASR
+828 AA
-841 GCCTRPRS
+841 TDAA
-849 SHRPRSRPPT
+849 
-859 RRFRLGIPAGSFGSS
+859 LQA
-874 SRSSRQSCV
+874 
-883 QHSRHGQLPGG
+883 RHPGGQLRVIVQEQQAILRSALAARSTARRLKLP
-894 SSCRDHRPMPMSRCP
+894 
-909 VN
+909 

>member
-1 MAALTEV
+1 VAALTEV

-63 LNGRRLDPPVDG
+63 LNGRRLDPPADG

-80 GLGADNVLTAE
+80 RLGADNVLTAE

-104 SFTDPADGAAY
+104 SFTDPADGAIY

-127 VFCCFDQSD
+127 VFCCFDQPD
-136 LTATMTLSVALPGG
+136 LTATMTLSVAVPDG

-157 PVTHRPPEGRPGLW
+157 PVTQRPSGGRPGRW
-171 QFAPVPAM
+171 QFGPVPAM
-179 APCEVALCAGPLV
+179 APCEVALCAGSLV
-192 TDWHGDGGGGHV
+192 TDWRGGGGGGHV

-218 GLAGLGTFGE
+218 GVAGLGTFGE
-228 LSRRAIGQYERLL
+228 LSRRAIERYERLL

-248 KYDIVAVPDLAA
+248 KYDIVAVPDLAV

-278 MIDPDDDKVA
+278 MMDPDDDKAA

-323 YTIMSDPVDAGTP
+323 YTIMSDPADAGTP

-430 RASGRDLAGWAD
+430 RACGRDLAGWAD
-442 EWLRTEGAS
+442 QWLRTEGAS

-496 VVHAEVGGERTPVPS
+496 VVRAEVGGERTPVPS

-590 TGPPSAGPPIPGL
+590 TGPRSAGPPIPGL
-603 PLVGVETLLE
+603 PLAGVETLLE

-634 VAGTVLELTERTPAA
+634 VAGTVLELTEPNPGSVARGPTPQPRAPVPRRAAGASDDGGNHTGTSGQREHRGNSAAGSRQQALAAAFAATAHSASQLDLLRSWLSGDLLPDGLSLTAGLRARVLFTLSARGLADDGNLDALAAADPVAGEQHRATCRALRPDPAGKEAAWQAA
-649 LPGGRPRNH
+649 LAGDQDLRMAEAHARGLWVAGQEDLMAGYRDRYFTEALPVLADREPR
-658 GPPCPG
+658 
-664 ERPAPVTTAGTI
+664 TT
-676 QEPAGNATIRA
+676 RRL
-687 TARPVHGSRRW
+687 AR
-698 QRVSPPARTVPASL
+698 L
-712 TCCVPG
+712 LY
-718 CPATCCRMACRSP
+718 PATLVS
-731 PTCGPASC
+731 
-739 SPCPPADSPTTAI
+739 
-752 STRWPLPTP
+752 
-761 SPASSTVPPAAPCAR
+761 
-776 IPPARK
+776 
-782 PPGRRR
+782 
-788 SPTIRTCGWRRRTRA
+788 
-803 ACGWQVRRTSWPATV
+803 PATV
-818 TGTSPKRCRR
+818 AATDAALQARR
-828 WRTGNPERRAASR
+828 PG
-841 GCCTRPRS
+841 
-849 SHRPRSRPPT
+849 
-859 RRFRLGIPAGSFGSS
+859 
-874 SRSSRQSCV
+874 
-883 QHSRHGQLPGG
+883 GQLRVIVQEQQAILR
-894 SSCRDHRPMPMSRCP
+894 SALAARSAARWLKLS
-909 VN
+909 

>member
-8 EARTRAGL
+8 EARTRVGL

-26 DLTVQPVRSRTET
+26 DLTVQPVRSRTQT

-54 AAGSVLGAV
+54 AAGGVLGAV
-63 LNGRRLDPPVDG
+63 LNGRRLDPPAGG

-115 VTLTCYPSSAPG
+115 VTLTCFPSSAPG
-127 VFCCFDQSD
+127 VFCCFDQPD
-136 LTATMTLSVALPGG
+136 LTATVTVSVAVPGG

-157 PVTHRPPEGRPGLW
+157 PVTQRPSEGRPGL
-171 QFAPVPAM
+171 
-179 APCEVALCAGPLV
+179 
-192 TDWHGDGGGGHV
+192 
-204 AMTVRRRRSLGGAD
+204 
-218 GLAGLGTFGE
+218 
-228 LSRRAIGQYERLL
+228 LSRRAIEQYERLL

-248 KYDIVAVPDLAA
+248 KYDIVAVPDLAV

-278 MIDPDDDKVA
+278 MIDPGDDKVA

-296 HLWFGCLVGARWW
+296 HLWFGGLVGARWW

-336 DMAGPWT
+336 GMAGPWT

-370 SATEALAK
+370 SAAEALAK

-393 LAALIGDDALHGG
+393 LAALIGEDALHGG

-425 IACLS
+425 IDCLS
-430 RASGRDLAGWAD
+430 RACGRDLAGWAD

-481 IGLYDLDGTRLRRRQ
+481 IGLYDLDGTRLRRRR
-496 VVHAEVGGERTPVPS
+496 VVHAEVGGEHTPVPS

-557 VCWTAAWQLVI
+557 VCWTAAWDLVI

-577 ADLVIRRLAGPAL
+577 AGLVIRRLAGPAL

-603 PLVGVETLLE
+603 PLAGVETLLE

-634 VAGTVLELTERTPAA
+634 VAGTVLELTGPN
-649 LPGGRPRNH
+649 PGSVARGRPRNH

-676 QEPAGNATIRA
+676 QEPARSATIGA
-687 TARPVHGSRRW
+687 TARPVHGSRHW

-718 CPATCCRMACRSP
+718 CPGDLPPDGLSLTAGLRARVLFTLSARGLADDGNLDALAAANPVAGEQHRATCRAMRPDPAGKEAAWQAALAGDQDVRMAEAHARGLWVAGQEDLMAGYRDRYF
-731 PTCGPASC
+731 TEALPAL
-739 SPCPPADSPTTAI
+739 ADREPR
-752 STRWPLPTP
+752 STRRLARLLYPATLV
-761 SPASSTVPPAAPCAR
+761 SPATLAATDAALQAR
-776 IPPARK
+776 H
-782 PPGRRR
+782 PG
-788 SPTIRTCGWRRRTRA
+788 
-803 ACGWQVRRTSWPATV
+803 
-818 TGTSPKRCRR
+818 
-828 WRTGNPERRAASR
+828 
-841 GCCTRPRS
+841 
-849 SHRPRSRPPT
+849 
-859 RRFRLGIPAGSFGSS
+859 
-874 SRSSRQSCV
+874 
-883 QHSRHGQLPGG
+883 GQLRVIVQEQQAILRSALAARSTARRLKP
-894 SSCRDHRPMPMSRCP
+894 S
-909 VN
+909 

>member
-8 EARTRAGL
+8 EARTRGGL

-104 SFTDPADGAAY
+104 SFTDPADGATY

-136 LTATMTLSVALPGG
+136 LTATMTVSVAVPDG

-157 PVTHRPPEGRPGLW
+157 PVTQRPSEGRSGLW

-218 GLAGLGTFGE
+218 GVAGLGTFGE
-228 LSRRAIGQYERLL
+228 LSRRAIEQYERLL

-248 KYDIVAVPDLAA
+248 KYDIVAVPDLAV

-323 YTIMSDPVDAGTP
+323 YTIMSDPAGAGTP

-523 NDGDLSYTRVRF
+523 NDGDLSYARVRF
-535 DERTLRTLAA
+535 DEGTLRTLAA

-634 VAGTVLELTERTPAA
+634 VAGTVLELTEPNPGGVARGPTPQPRAPVPRRAAGARDDSGNHTGTSGQREHPGNSAAGPRQQALAAGFAASAHSASQLDLLRSWLSGDLLPDGLSLTADLRARVLFTLSARGLADDGNLDALAAADPVAGEQHRATCRAMRPDPAGKEAAWQAA
-649 LPGGRPRNH
+649 LADDQDLRMAEAHARGLWVAGQEDLMAGYRDRYFTEALPALADREPR
-658 GPPCPG
+658 
-664 ERPAPVTTAGTI
+664 TT
-676 QEPAGNATIRA
+676 RRL
-687 TARPVHGSRRW
+687 AR
-698 QRVSPPARTVPASL
+698 L
-712 TCCVPG
+712 LY
-718 CPATCCRMACRSP
+718 PATLVS
-731 PTCGPASC
+731 
-739 SPCPPADSPTTAI
+739 
-752 STRWPLPTP
+752 
-761 SPASSTVPPAAPCAR
+761 
-776 IPPARK
+776 
-782 PPGRRR
+782 
-788 SPTIRTCGWRRRTRA
+788 
-803 ACGWQVRRTSWPATV
+803 PATV
-818 TGTSPKRCRR
+818 
-828 WRTGNPERRAASR
+828 AA
-841 GCCTRPRS
+841 TDAA
-849 SHRPRSRPPT
+849 
-859 RRFRLGIPAGSFGSS
+859 LQA
-874 SRSSRQSCV
+874 
-883 QHSRHGQLPGG
+883 RHPGGQLRVIVQEQQAILR
-894 SSCRDHRPMPMSRCP
+894 SALAARSTARWLKLS
-909 VN
+909 

>member
-16 LDVDSYEVFL
+16 LGVDSYEVFL

-63 LNGRRLDPPVDG
+63 LNGRRLDPPVGG

-104 SFTDPADGAAY
+104 CFTDPADGATY

-136 LTATMTLSVALPGG
+136 LTATVTLSVAVPDG
-150 WECIANG
+150 WECVANG
-157 PVTHRPPEGRPGLW
+157 LVTQRPSDGRPGLW

-192 TDWHGDGGGGHV
+192 TGWHGDGGGGHV

-218 GLAGLGTFGE
+218 GVAGLGTFGE
-228 LSRRAIGQYERLL
+228 LSRRAIEQYERLL

-248 KYDIVAVPDLAA
+248 KYDIVAVPDLAV

-430 RASGRDLAGWAD
+430 RACGRDLAGWAD

-634 VAGTVLELTERTPAA
+634 VAGTVLELTEPNPGSVARGPTPQPRAPVPRRAAGARDDSGNHTGTSGQREHPGNSAAGPRQQALAAGFAASAHSASQLDLLRSWLSGDLLPDGLSLTADLRARVLFTLSARGLADDGNLDALAAADPVAGEQHRATCRAMRPDPAGKEAAWQAA
-649 LPGGRPRNH
+649 LADDQDLRMAEAHARGLWVAGQEDLMAGDRDRYFTEALPALADREPR
-658 GPPCPG
+658 
-664 ERPAPVTTAGTI
+664 TT
-676 QEPAGNATIRA
+676 RRL
-687 TARPVHGSRRW
+687 AR
-698 QRVSPPARTVPASL
+698 L
-712 TCCVPG
+712 LY
-718 CPATCCRMACRSP
+718 PATLVS
-731 PTCGPASC
+731 
-739 SPCPPADSPTTAI
+739 
-752 STRWPLPTP
+752 
-761 SPASSTVPPAAPCAR
+761 
-776 IPPARK
+776 
-782 PPGRRR
+782 
-788 SPTIRTCGWRRRTRA
+788 
-803 ACGWQVRRTSWPATV
+803 PATV
-818 TGTSPKRCRR
+818 
-828 WRTGNPERRAASR
+828 AA
-841 GCCTRPRS
+841 TDAA
-849 SHRPRSRPPT
+849 
-859 RRFRLGIPAGSFGSS
+859 LQA
-874 SRSSRQSCV
+874 
-883 QHSRHGQLPGG
+883 RHPGGQLRVIVQEQQAILR
-894 SSCRDHRPMPMSRCP
+894 SALAARSTARWLKLS
-909 VN
+909 

>member
-1 MAALTEV
+1 M
-8 EARTRAGL
+8 
-16 LDVDSYEVFL
+16 
-26 DLTVQPVRSRTET
+26 
-39 RFRCREPGAA
+39 
-49 SFADL
+49 
-54 AAGSVLGAV
+54 
-63 LNGRRLDPPVDG
+63 
-75 RLALP
+75 
-80 GLGADNVLTAE
+80 
-91 AEVAWSRSGQGLT
+91 
-104 SFTDPADGAAY
+104 
-115 VTLTCYPSSAPG
+115 TLTCYPSSAPG

-136 LTATMTLSVALPGG
+136 LTATMTLLVAGPDG

-157 PVTHRPPEGRPGLW
+157 PVTQRPSEGRSGLW

-192 TDWHGDGGGGHV
+192 TEWHGDGGGGHV

-218 GLAGLGTFGE
+218 GVAGLGTFGE
-228 LSRRAIGQYERLL
+228 LSRRAIEQYERLL

-248 KYDIVAVPDLAA
+248 KYDIVAVPDLAVR
-260 LAESMPGLMLV
+260 AESMSGLMLV

-278 MIDPDDDKVA
+278 MSDPDDDKVA

-296 HLWFGCLVGARWW
+296 HLVRLPGGTRRW

-336 DMAGPWT
+336 DMVGPWT

-511 LAGEKLPDAVVL
+511 LAGEKLPDAVCAQRRGPQLHPRQVRRADAAHPGGGR
-523 NDGDLSYTRVRF
+523 DGRRRPADRGGLLDRG
-535 DERTLRTLAA
+535 LAA
-545 AAMDVGDPLTEA
+545 GHRGRTRRGRLRRPGDPPP
-557 VCWTAAWQLVI
+557 
-568 AAELAAADF
+568 
-577 ADLVIRRLAGPAL
+577 RRPAL

-634 VAGTVLELTERTPAA
+634 VAGTVLELTERNPGSVARGPAPQPRAPVPRRAAGARDDSGNHPGTSGQREHPGNSAAGPRQQALAAGFAASAHSASQLDLLRSWLSGDLLPDGLSLTAGLRARVLFTLSARGLADDGNLDALAAADPVAGEQHRATCRAMRPDPAGKEAAWQAA
-649 LPGGRPRNH
+649 LADDQDLQMAEAHARGLWVAGQEDLMAGDRDRYFTEALPALADREPR
-658 GPPCPG
+658 
-664 ERPAPVTTAGTI
+664 TT
-676 QEPAGNATIRA
+676 RRL
-687 TARPVHGSRRW
+687 AR
-698 QRVSPPARTVPASL
+698 L
-712 TCCVPG
+712 LY
-718 CPATCCRMACRSP
+718 PATLVS
-731 PTCGPASC
+731 
-739 SPCPPADSPTTAI
+739 
-752 STRWPLPTP
+752 
-761 SPASSTVPPAAPCAR
+761 
-776 IPPARK
+776 
-782 PPGRRR
+782 
-788 SPTIRTCGWRRRTRA
+788 
-803 ACGWQVRRTSWPATV
+803 PATV
-818 TGTSPKRCRR
+818 
-828 WRTGNPERRAASR
+828 AA
-841 GCCTRPRS
+841 TDAA
-849 SHRPRSRPPT
+849 
-859 RRFRLGIPAGSFGSS
+859 LQA
-874 SRSSRQSCV
+874 
-883 QHSRHGQLPGG
+883 RHPGGQLRVIVQEQQAILR
-894 SSCRDHRPMPMSRCP
+894 SALAARSTARWLKLS
-909 VN
+909 

>member
-39 RFRCREPGAA
+39 RFRCREPAA
-49 SFADL
+49 RSFADL

-63 LNGRRLDPPVDG
+63 LNGRRLGPPVDG

-80 GLGADNVLTAE
+80 ELGADNVLTAE

-104 SFTDPADGAAY
+104 SFTDPADGATY

-136 LTATMTLSVALPGG
+136 LTATMTLSVAVPDG

-157 PVTHRPPEGRPGLW
+157 PVTQRPSEGRPGLW

-218 GLAGLGTFGE
+218 GVAGLGTFGE
-228 LSRRAIGQYERLL
+228 LSRRAIEQYERLL

-248 KYDIVAVPDLAA
+248 KYDIVAVPDLAV

-296 HLWFGCLVGARWW
+296 HLWFSCLVGARWW

-336 DMAGPWT
+336 GMVGPWT

-361 AEPVSAPVA
+361 AEPVSAPVT

-393 LAALIGDDALHGG
+393 LAALIGDGALHGG

-413 YRASGVAALDDL
+413 FRASGVAALDDL

-557 VCWTAAWQLVI
+557 VCWT
-568 AAELAAADF
+568 
-577 ADLVIRRLAGPAL
+577 R
-590 TGPPSAGPPIPGL
+590 PGSWSS
-603 PLVGVETLLE
+603 
-613 RAVECADVYAPPAD
+613 
-627 RAAIRER
+627 
-634 VAGTVLELTERTPAA
+634 
-649 LPGGRPRNH
+649 RPNS
-658 GPPCPG
+658 P
-664 ERPAPVTTAGTI
+664 RPT
-676 QEPAGNATIRA
+676 
-687 TARPVHGSRRW
+687 
-698 QRVSPPARTVPASL
+698 
-712 TCCVPG
+712 
-718 CPATCCRMACRSP
+718 
-731 PTCGPASC
+731 
-739 SPCPPADSPTTAI
+739 SPT
-752 STRWPLPTP
+752 W
-761 SPASSTVPPAAPCAR
+761 
-776 IPPARK
+776 
-782 PPGRRR
+782 
-788 SPTIRTCGWRRRTRA
+788 
-803 ACGWQVRRTSWPATV
+803 
-818 TGTSPKRCRR
+818 
-828 WRTGNPERRAASR
+828 
-841 GCCTRPRS
+841 
-849 SHRPRSRPPT
+849 
-859 RRFRLGIPAGSFGSS
+859 
-874 SRSSRQSCV
+874 
-883 QHSRHGQLPGG
+883 
-894 SSCRDHRPMPMSRCP
+894 
-909 VN
+909 